1 MTTLTDTAAA
11 PSETSPETGHVL
23 LVDDE
28 VAFQRLGGNF
38 LRDIGHTV
46 TLAGDGD
53 QALAAFAKHHPEL
66 VLLDLAMPPHMDP
79 EIGLELIPRFAR
91 VPVVVLTGHG
101 DHALALRATE
111 LGAWDFLTKPIDP
124 DMLRFVVAR
133 GLNKARLDAE
143 LSSLRAEQAVDD
155 LGMVGQA
162 PATVQLRA
170 LVRRVAQTTVSVLVL
185 GPTGTGKELVA
196 RALHACSARRA
207 GPFVAIHCGALSAE
221 LLESELFGH
230 MKGSFTGAYR
240 DQPGLVEAAHGGT
253 LFLDEVG
260 EMPPPMQVKLLRF
273 LQEGAFVPV
282 GGRVQKHAD
291 TRIVAAT
298 HRDLEAMVRD
308 GTFREDLFYRLKGVV
323 LRTPAMAERPA
334 DIPLLAT
341 RFLHRVAPRAGL
353 SAGALAWL
361 MGRDWPGNVRE
372 LKAVVESA
380 GALLLPDQREVDAE
394 LLRLASG
401 DMGEAAPTSRTEASP
416 HAEGA
421 GPLDAALLELELR
434 LVRDTMTAVGGNQSE
449 AARRLGISRVGLI
462 KKLTRLGLR

>member
-1 MTTLTDTAAA
+1 MT
-11 PSETSPETGHVL
+11 ESPEVGRVL

-28 VAFQRLGGNF
+28 PAFQRLGGSF
-38 LRDIGHTV
+38 LRDLGHTV
-46 TLAGDGD
+46 TVAGDGE
-53 QALAAFAKHHPEL
+53 QALASFERQRPEL

-79 EIGLELIPRFAR
+79 EIGLEMIPRFPG

-101 DHALALRATE
+101 EHELALRATA

-133 GLNKARLDAE
+133 ALRKARLDAE
-143 LSSLRAEQAVDD
+143 VATLRATAATDD
-155 LGMVGQA
+155 LGLVGQA
-162 PATVQLRA
+162 PAMTQLRGM
-170 LVRRVAQTTVSVLVL
+170 VRRVAQTSVSVLVL

-196 RALHACSARRA
+196 RALHACSARSA

-240 DQPGLVEAAHGGT
+240 DQPGLVEAADGGT

-260 EMPPPMQVKLLRF
+260 EMPAAMQVKLLRF
-273 LQEGAFVPV
+273 LQEGTFVPV
-282 GGRVQKHAD
+282 GGRVQKRAQA
-291 TRIVAAT
+291 RVVAAT
-298 HRDLEAMVRD
+298 HRDLEAMVRE

-323 LRTPAMAERPA
+323 LRTPALSERAA
-334 DIPLLAT
+334 DVPVLAS
-341 RFLHRVAPRAGL
+341 RFLHRVAPRTGFT
-353 SAGALAWL
+353 AGALAWL
-361 MGRDWPGNVRE
+361 TSREWPGNVRE

-380 GALLLPDQREVDAE
+380 GALILPNQHEVDAD

-401 DMGEAAPTSRTEASP
+401 DTSEAPAAATGHLDPS
-416 HAEGA
+416 A
-421 GPLDAALLELELR
+421 GPLAAALNELELR
-434 LVRDTMTAVGGNQSE
+434 LVRDAMTAAGGNQSE
-449 AARRLGISRVGLI
+449 AARRLGVSRVGLI

>member
-1 MTTLTDTAAA
+1 MTDTPA
-11 PSETSPETGHVL
+11 GGRVL

-28 VAFQRLGGNF
+28 PAFQRLGGSF
-38 LRDIGHTV
+38 LRDLGHQV
-46 TLAGDGD
+46 TLAGDGE
-53 QALAAFAKHHPEL
+53 QALAAFNQQWPEL

-79 EIGLELIPRFAR
+79 EIGLELIPRFVG
-91 VPVVVLTGHG
+91 VPVIVLTGHG
-101 DHALALRATE
+101 EHELALRATE

-133 GLNKARLDAE
+133 ALRKARLDAE
-143 LSSLRAEQAVDD
+143 LAVLRTQQAADD
-155 LGMVGQA
+155 LGLLGQA
-162 PATVQLRA
+162 PATTQLRA

-196 RALHACSARRA
+196 RALHACSARSG

-260 EMPPPMQVKLLRF
+260 EMPAPMQVKLLRF
-273 LQEGAFVPV
+273 LQEGSFVPV

-291 TRIVAAT
+291 TRVVAAT
-298 HRDLEAMVRD
+298 HRDLEAMVRE
-308 GTFREDLFYRLKGVV
+308 GGFREDLFYRLKGVV
-323 LRTPAMAERPA
+323 LRTPALAERPA
-334 DIPLLAT
+334 DVPLLAT
-341 RFLHRVAPRAGL
+341 RFLQRVAPRAGL
-353 SAGALAWL
+353 SASALAWL
-361 MGRDWPGNVRE
+361 TARAWPGNVRE

-380 GALLLPDQREVDAE
+380 GALLLPDQREVEAD
-394 LLRLASG
+394 LLQLASG
-401 DMGEAAPTSRTEASP
+401 DTSGNATGVSRAEAVLPGDA
-416 HAEGA
+416 A
-421 GPLDAALLELELR
+421 GPLDAALAALELR
-434 LVRDTMTAVGGNQSE
+434 LIRDTMAAVGGNQSE
-449 AARRLGISRVGLI
+449 AARRLGISRMGLI